1 MGFRL
6 ILFFLVSNILFAQ
19 NEICGTTFY
28 VNQSL
33 QESPEKKIILEQLNN
48 FTKDFI
54 ELNKNCRTADTNYVI
69 PVVVHIIHNYGP
81 ERISELQVESAIET
95 MNNDFNALNNDI
107 TGVINEFTALISDI
121 GIEFRL
127 ARLDENGNCTNGIT
141 YNQSVLTYSGGENVK
156 DDTYWN
162 NDMYM
167 NIWVVAD
174 LASEG
179 TAAYAYYPGTA
190 PDNHEGI
197 ICDDDY
203 FGTMGT
209 ASNSN
214 WSRHTMPHEVG
225 HYFNLPH
232 PWGSNNGPGDE
243 DNDGDGVPDNCLIDD
258 GVEDTPLT
266 FGVGNSNCPLN
277 QSSCDGS
284 LDNVQNIMDYS
295 NCALMFTEGQKAR
308 VHAAL
313 NSNAGGRK
321 YLWQEDN
328 LWSTGAHNDYN
339 SELCT
344 PIADFKSNTQSGCN
358 NTTVFFE
365 DMSYN
370 TTEIGSYY
378 WYFGDSADPVESTLK
393 NPVVTYN
400 QPGSHT
406 VRLVVSNSG
415 GSNEL
420 IKEEYI
426 TILDNDVAPYLEQF
440 ESSNFPNNIDASNW
454 YIKPNGEELTW
465 LRNQIA
471 SYDGQASIR
480 ISSQYFNYNDIIH
493 ELTTPELDFTNQF
506 SESGNP
512 LALYF
517 NLAYARRLPY
527 TVEGESIISDKL
539 DVLISKDCGETWIQ
553 RASFEVD
560 ELNTKGD
567 SIVFNTYVPE
577 AADWEERYVNIQNA
591 ANEPSVIIK
600 FQFSGPAKLNE
611 EEAIVVDNGTIIT
624 DNVGGNWLYID
635 NIRIGNGE
643 WETLENNIKE
653 IDFDIFP
660 NPASQSSYL
669 RFNLEKDQDLQIN
682 IYNLLGEKVFYK
694 EKMFKRGNNTLLLF
708 DFLKNNTSGLYF
720 VELLSKNYY
729 GKDIIILSK

>member
-1 MGFRL
+1 MGYRV
-6 ILFFLVSNILFAQ
+6 ILFFLISTILFAQ
-19 NEICGTTFY
+19 NQICGTTFY

-33 QESPEKKIILEQLNN
+33 EKFPEKKNILKELND
-48 FTKDFI
+48 FTKEFI
-54 ELNKNCRTADTNYVI
+54 ESNQYCRTSDTNYII
-69 PVVVHIIHNYGP
+69 PVVVHVIHNYGS
-81 ERISELQVESAIET
+81 ERISMLQVDSAIET
-95 MNNDFNALNNDI
+95 MNNDFNALNDDI
-107 TGVINEFTALISDI
+107 TGVINEFSDLISDI

-127 ARLDENGNCTNGIT
+127 AKLDENGNCTNGIT
-141 YNQSVLTYSGGENVK
+141 YHQSVLTYSGGENVK
-156 DDTYWN
+156 SDTYWN

-179 TAAYAYYPGTA
+179 TAAYAYYPGSA

-203 FGTMGT
+203 FGTIGT

-232 PWGSNNGPGDE
+232 PWGSNNGPGDD

-266 FGVGNSNCPLN
+266 FGVGNSNCPLT

-295 NCALMFTEGQKAR
+295 NCALMFTEGQKQR

-313 NSNAGGRK
+313 NSTSGGRQ
-321 YLWQEDN
+321 YLWQDEN
-328 LWSTGAHNDYN
+328 LWATGVHDEYN
-339 SELCT
+339 YTLCP

-370 TTEIGSYY
+370 TTEIESYY
-378 WYFGDSADPVESTLK
+378 WYFGESAEPVESTLK

-406 VRLVVSNSG
+406 VRLIVSNSS

-426 TILDNDVAPYLEQF
+426 TILDNDVAPYIEQF
-440 ESSNFPNNIDASNW
+440 ESYTFPNNIEASNW
-454 YIKPNGEELTW
+454 YIKATGDEPTW
-465 LRNQIA
+465 ERSAIA
-471 SYDGQASIR
+471 SYDGIGSIR
-480 ISSQYFNYNDIIH
+480 ISSNNFNSDNIIH

-506 SESGNP
+506 SESGSP
-512 LALYF
+512 LAMYF

-527 TVEGESIISDKL
+527 TIDGESIISDNL
-539 DVLISKDCGETWIQ
+539 NILISKDCGETWIQ
-553 RASFEVD
+553 RASFDVED
-560 ELNTKGD
+560 LNTKGD

-577 AADWEERYVNIQNA
+577 ASDWEERYVNIQTA
-591 ANEPSVIIK
+591 SNEPSVIIK
-600 FQFSGPAKLNE
+600 FQFSGPGKLTE
-611 EEAIVVDNGTIIT
+611 EEAFIVDNGTIIT
-624 DNVGGNWLYID
+624 NNIGGNWLYID
-635 NIRIGNGE
+635 NVRIGNGE
-643 WETLENNIKE
+643 WETLENNTKE
-653 IDFDIFP
+653 INFDVFP
-660 NPASQSSYL
+660 NPASQKSYL
-669 RFNLEKDQDLQIN
+669 RFNLGISQELEIN
-682 IYNLLGEKVFYK
+682 IYNLLGEIVFK
-694 EKMFKRGNNTLLLF
+694 TDKLFQSGNSTILLF
-708 DFLKNNTSGLYF
+708 DFIENNPSGFYF
-720 VELLSKNYY
+720 IELSSKNYY